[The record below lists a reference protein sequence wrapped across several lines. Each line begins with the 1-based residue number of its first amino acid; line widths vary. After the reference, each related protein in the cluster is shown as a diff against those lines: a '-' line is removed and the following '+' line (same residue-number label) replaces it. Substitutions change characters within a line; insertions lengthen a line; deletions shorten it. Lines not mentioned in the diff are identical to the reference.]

1 MNPVAGVFE
10 LHGGS
15 CVTSRILDELGT
27 AAGRA
32 EVVRSIA
39 IVSPLVGGCRVDVH
53 SAYRVSDQLR
63 PWLRSA
69 GVSAQHLDAAGGD
82 ETPGQHRHKQE
93 KRDVEKGRVVPARL
107 CLENAVVVIGRSP

>member
-1 MNPVAGVFE
+1 MNPAAGVFE

-15 CVTSRILDELGT
+15 CVTSRIFDELGA

-32 EVVRSIA
+32 EVVRSTA

-82 ETPGQHRHKQE
+82 EAPGQRRHQQQE
-93 KRDVEKGRVVPARL
+93 RDIEKGGVVPARL
-107 CLENAVVVIGRSP
+107 CLEDSDVM